1 MFFCELCKFLR
12 TFFDRIPADDCFLCL
27 SVNFQRF
34 CRTPYLQSTS
44 GKQLISCSSYR
55 ISTSRYSKNYF
66 TIVFQAFYKGTR
78 SSHSKVF
85 IYLKSLKIS
94 FMYFAFIFSECIT
107 ITTSVYIGFE
117 SVRAQFLS
125 AIIYSL
131 VPNRRG
137 DGGGRGLEKSPK
149 RNQPWGV
156 ENDQLL

>member
-107 ITTSVYIGFE
+107 ITTSVQALKVYEYNFFQQLYTLQCLIEGGMGGRVGWKNPQNVI
-117 SVRAQFLS
+117 S
-125 AIIYSL
+125 
-131 VPNRRG
+131 G
-137 DGGGRGLEKSPK
+137 GGGGGRG
-149 RNQPWGV
+149 V
-156 ENDQLL
+156 